1 MPLIVR
7 RVKIADI
14 PTLEQFESDNM
25 KRFPARAGWMEA
37 YRRVVEKSLSEE
49 PEGILVAEY
58 EGRAIG
64 CAVVRAREHHP
75 VTGLKYGQLM
85 TLTIAQG
92 WRGQGIDTRLL
103 REAEAYLRSR
113 GCESI
118 SLTLPAD
125 AGEDADL
132 FKTSG
137 YRVLGWELE
146 RTLKS

>member
-7 RVKIADI
+7 RVKVQDI
-14 PTLEQFESDNM
+14 STLEQFEADTV

-58 EGRAIG
+58 EGRPIG
-64 CAVVRAREHHP
+64 AAVVRAREHHP

-85 TLTIAQG
+85 TLTVANG

-118 SLTLPAD
+118 ALHLPAD

-132 FKTSG
+132 FKSAG

-146 RTLKS
+146 RALK